1 MTLSSQMIE
10 LKYILPYIASFFGLA
25 ISFCALLINRSLFVH
40 RIFVGGMLILAA
52 ESLLTGLAV
61 RAVVSEDALYWLS
74 LRNLATA
81 MIPGIWFVFC
91 LCFTSVNYQEQLSK
105 WKWVIAAIFVL
116 PLSFALFFWENIYA
130 GLQSLIPLNI
140 WTIELE
146 WPGYLFQL
154 FVLLGIIMI
163 LLHIERILRHS
174 VGHFRWKLKF
184 MVLGIGVIFAARIYT
199 ISQALIFNS
208 IKMELELINDAALIL
223 GGLMM
228 IVSLSRMRSM
238 DIKFYMSDT
247 LIYNSLSIL
256 FIGAYFIAVGILAK
270 FSYWIGDG
278 HDLAFRAFFI
288 LLAFAGLIS
297 LFLSDRLKKWLK
309 QFVSRHLKRPLYD
322 YRQEWA
328 KFTHNTTLVM
338 DIEKLG
344 DIVVRMVA
352 KTFNVLSVTIWT
364 LDESDKNVKMIAST
378 VFSPSEK
385 NNLESQKRLLEFIL
399 EIKNKNITHDID
411 LLEDELSS
419 GLRDFDHK
427 FFEELR
433 IRYCIPLKARGNF
446 IGIMALHNRIGGY
459 RFTLEDFDLL
469 KNMADQLASG
479 MLNIMLAQDLRKAK
493 QMEAFQRLSAFFV
506 HDLKNLASN
515 LSITIRNLPKHFD
528 NPEFR
533 KDTLKSLSQGVDK
546 IGSMC
551 SKLTSLSQK
560 TDLDLQS
567 TDLNVIVSN
576 VISNVNGSFGQK
588 ITKKLESLPK
598 INLDPEQFQK
608 VITNL
613 ILNAHE
619 ATNKEGNVYITTKH
633 EGGWVILTV
642 QDNGKGMDKDFMESS
657 LFQPFKTTKEKGMG
671 IGLYHS
677 RDIVEAHH
685 GKIEVESR
693 LGKGCTFKVLLPVK
707 SE

>member
-1 MTLSSQMIE
+1 M
-10 LKYILPYIASFFGLA
+10 
-25 ISFCALLINRSLFVH
+25 
-40 RIFVGGMLILAA
+40 
-52 ESLLTGLAV
+52 
-61 RAVVSEDALYWLS
+61 
-74 LRNLATA
+74 
-81 MIPGIWFVFC
+81 
-91 LCFTSVNYQEQLSK
+91 
-105 WKWVIAAIFVL
+105 
-116 PLSFALFFWENIYA
+116 
-130 GLQSLIPLNI
+130 
-140 WTIELE
+140 
-146 WPGYLFQL
+146 
-154 FVLLGIIMI
+154 
-163 LLHIERILRHS
+163 
-174 VGHFRWKLKF
+174 
-184 MVLGIGVIFAARIYT
+184 
-199 ISQALIFNS
+199 
-208 IKMELELINDAALIL
+208 
-223 GGLMM
+223 
-228 IVSLSRMRSM
+228 
-238 DIKFYMSDT
+238 
-247 LIYNSLSIL
+247 
-256 FIGAYFIAVGILAK
+256 
-270 FSYWIGDG
+270 
-278 HDLAFRAFFI
+278 
-288 LLAFAGLIS
+288 
-297 LFLSDRLKKWLK
+297 
-309 QFVSRHLKRPLYD
+309 
-322 YRQEWA
+322 
-328 KFTHNTTLVM
+328 
-338 DIEKLG
+338 
-344 DIVVRMVA
+344 
-352 KTFNVLSVTIWT
+352 
-364 LDESDKNVKMIAST
+364 
-378 VFSPSEK
+378 
-385 NNLESQKRLLEFIL
+385 
-399 EIKNKNITHDID
+399 
-411 LLEDELSS
+411 
-419 GLRDFDHK
+419 
-427 FFEELR
+427 
-433 IRYCIPLKARGNF
+433 KARGNF

>member
-1 MTLSSQMIE
+1 
-10 LKYILPYIASFFGLA
+10 
-25 ISFCALLINRSLFVH
+25 
-40 RIFVGGMLILAA
+40 
-52 ESLLTGLAV
+52 
-61 RAVVSEDALYWLS
+61 
-74 LRNLATA
+74 
-81 MIPGIWFVFC
+81 
-91 LCFTSVNYQEQLSK
+91 
-105 WKWVIAAIFVL
+105 
-116 PLSFALFFWENIYA
+116 
-130 GLQSLIPLNI
+130 
-140 WTIELE
+140 
-146 WPGYLFQL
+146 
-154 FVLLGIIMI
+154 
-163 LLHIERILRHS
+163 
-174 VGHFRWKLKF
+174 
-184 MVLGIGVIFAARIYT
+184 
-199 ISQALIFNS
+199 
-208 IKMELELINDAALIL
+208 MELELINDAALIL

-228 IVSLSRMRSM
+228 LVSLSRMRSM

-270 FSYWIGDG
+270 FSFWIGDG
-278 HDLAFRAFFI
+278 HELAFRAFFI

-297 LFLSDRLKKWLK
+297 LFLSDRLKKRLK

-322 YRQEWA
+322 YRQEWT

-364 LDESDKNVKMIAST
+364 LDESEKNVKMIAST
-378 VFSPSEK
+378 VFPPSEK
-385 NNLESQKRLLEFIL
+385 SDLESQKRLLEFIL
-399 EIKNKNITHDID
+399 AIKHKNIAHDID
-411 LLEDELSS
+411 FMEDELSS
-419 GLRDFDHK
+419 LFRDFDHK
-427 FFEELR
+427 FFEKLR
-433 IRYCIPLKARGNF
+433 IRYCIPLKAGGNF
-446 IGIMALHNRIGGY
+446 MGIMALYNRIGDY
-459 RFTLEDFDLL
+459 RFNLEDFDLL
-469 KNMADQLASG
+469 KTMADQLASS

-515 LSITIRNLPKHFD
+515 LSLTIKNLPKHFD

-560 TDLDLQS
+560 TDLDMQS
-567 TDLNVIVSN
+567 TDLNVIVSK

-588 ITKKLESLPK
+588 ITKTLESLPQ

-633 EGGWVILTV
+633 ENGWVILTV
-642 QDNGKGMDKDFMESS
+642 QDNGKGMEKDFMESS

-677 RDIVEAHH
+677 LSIVEAHH
-685 GKIEVESR
+685 GKIEVESQ
-693 LGKGCTFKVLLPVK
+693 LGKGCTFKVFLPVK